1 MDYRSCR
8 CILLEPNTSLRSNEH
23 WVLNLPGTRIL
34 MAKRFISLMVYLKMN
49 RCDIQKAHGS
59 EAPQAAIMFLIA
71 KEGRTIY
78 VKTGHPPI
86 QLHEVP

>member
-1 MDYRSCR
+1 M
-8 CILLEPNTSLRSNEH
+8 
-23 WVLNLPGTRIL
+23 
-34 MAKRFISLMVYLKMN
+34 
-49 RCDIQKAHGS
+49 QKAHGS

-86 QLHEVP
+86 QLHKVP